1 MKPRLLGLPGM
12 ESSWVSCSF
21 RADLEWQSSQ
31 DAELWARRLPETP
44 RVSSLAPVSPKL
56 GPWVGLT
63 RPAVGTATVSCGLV
77 PPTLQSQGLQ
87 LGSWM
92 AGPWGQL
99 PPPPPPPKAVLIH
112 GCRRRESKEPAQGLK
127 EATPIPLGPAA
138 TPRLDNWKSIPADP
152 FHLHPDA

>member
-1 MKPRLLGLPGM
+1 MKPQLLGLPGM
-12 ESSWVSCSF
+12 GFSWVSCSF

-31 DAELWARRLPETP
+31 DAERWARRLPETP

-77 PPTLQSQGLQ
+77 PPTLQTQGLQ

-99 PPPPPPPKAVLIH
+99 PPPPPPQSSVNSRLSQEREQGACSRTEGSNSDSPGP
-112 GCRRRESKEPAQGLK
+112 GCHPG
-127 EATPIPLGPAA
+127 
-138 TPRLDNWKSIPADP
+138 LDNWKSIPADP